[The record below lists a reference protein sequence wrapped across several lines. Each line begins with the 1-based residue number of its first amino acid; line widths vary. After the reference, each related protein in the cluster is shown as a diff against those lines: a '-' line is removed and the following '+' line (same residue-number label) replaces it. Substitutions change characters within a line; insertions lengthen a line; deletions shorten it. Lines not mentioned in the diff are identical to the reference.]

1 MKINYFVFLVIS
13 IFTINNSIAKEAGN
27 SPGADKDS
35 KNIEEIKT
43 FDFEKIFADTEKYHE
58 AAKSWERIKC
68 VPKSGFVCTKRECPK
83 LKIIEDSHMIL
94 DKKNKIIA
102 LCKNKLCRYY
112 PGIFKQ
118 GGVFVIAKVEESD
131 GILIKILGDS
141 RFKEISLIGLDAYI
155 TNGECERFIEEVK

>member
-1 MKINYFVFLVIS
+1 MKKNYLVFLVIS
-13 IFTINNSIAKEAGN
+13 MFTYSNSLAKDINKTS
-27 SPGADKDS
+27 SLDKDG

-43 FDFEKIFADTEKYHE
+43 FDFEKIFADTEKYYE
-58 AAKSWERIKC
+58 AAKSWEKIKC

-83 LKIIEDSHMIL
+83 LKIIEDSHMVL
-94 DKKNKIIA
+94 DRKNKIIS

-118 GGVFVIAKVEESD
+118 GGVFVTAKVEESD

-155 TNGECERFIEEVK
+155 TNGECEKFIDEAK